1 MQKFAIRVKRLAL
14 AFAALWIVGC
24 TTTGTDLH
32 KEKVFYYNGSALAP
46 MERVVFTP
54 DESLMAFITVF
65 REFTVELKRGN
76 ESETVKYKEPLDFAE
91 IIPWTTGT
99 SRIFFKFRVWNKECA
114 KKYKIV
120 RNVFHGEQKV
130 PLTEVIKDFTFTD
143 VLEMEIDL
151 VRPKV
156 EGQVYRVEVEIV
168 PQEKS
173 AFQRP
178 LKAVVVYAIP
188 PSI

>member
-1 MQKFAIRVKRLAL
+1 MEKFAIRVKRLAL
-14 AFAALWIVGC
+14 VCAALWIVGC

-76 ESETVKYKEPLDFAE
+76 DSETVKYKEPLDFAE
-91 IIPWTTGT
+91 VIPWTPNT
-99 SRIFFKFRVWNKECA
+99 SRVFFKFRVWNKNFA

-120 RNVFHGEQKV
+120 RKVFQGEQKE
-130 PLTEVIKDFTFTD
+130 PKADVIKDFTFAD
-143 VLEMEIDL
+143 VLEIEIDL
-151 VRPKV
+151 IQPKV
-156 EGQVYRVEVEIV
+156 EGQVYRIEVEIV

-173 AFQRP
+173 AFQKP
-178 LKAVVVYAIP
+178 LKAVVAYAIP
-188 PSI
+188 PRM